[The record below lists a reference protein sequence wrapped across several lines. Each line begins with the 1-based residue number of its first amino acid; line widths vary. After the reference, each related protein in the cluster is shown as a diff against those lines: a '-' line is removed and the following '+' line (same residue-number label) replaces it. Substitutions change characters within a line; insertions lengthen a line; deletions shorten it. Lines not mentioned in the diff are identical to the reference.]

1 MGQKFKAQMK
11 AVDSGMPQF
20 TGDTMFKL
28 QKTNRRLVLGLAGA
42 ALMGAS
48 LPATAQTDFP
58 NRPVKII
65 VPLPAGGAADVGVRT
80 MALELE
86 KTLKQPVLVDNK
98 PGGLF
103 MVGLQSVLSAPADG
117 YTVLHLN
124 LGMVGVQVVQK
135 KFDLNK
141 QLIPLT
147 IAGDSAMV
155 LMVGPNSPHKS
166 MKDLI
171 AFGRANPG
179 KLNYATPGP
188 GAIEHLK
195 IAQMEKLG
203 GFTGTNVA
211 YKGGPDMV
219 KAVIGGEVDFTVAP
233 AIFAMQFAPKG
244 QVKVLAAMD
253 QSRLKEFPDVPTIV
267 EAGVNVSPLRIWS
280 GFAVHPDTPPGIVQR
295 LQREF
300 AAAAVS
306 APVVEKLTPFGMTL
320 KSSKTSDDFRK
331 QIASDVVW
339 MTEAAA
345 GLKLEAN

>member
-1 MGQKFKAQMK
+1 MN
-11 AVDSGMPQF
+11 PEN
-20 TGDTMFKL
+20 TMTADHLVPRRRAL
-28 QKTNRRLVLGLAGA
+28 QLAGA
-42 ALMGAS
+42 AALALS
-48 LPATAQTDFP
+48 LPALAQSDYP
-58 NRPVKII
+58 SRPIRIV

-86 KTLKQPVLVDNK
+86 KSMKQPIVVDNK

-117 YTVLHLN
+117 YTVMHLN
-124 LGMVGVQVVQK
+124 LGMLGVQVVQK

-147 IAGDSAMV
+147 VAGDTPMV
-155 LMVGPNSPHKS
+155 LMVGPNSPHKT

-171 AFGRANPG
+171 AYGRANPG

-195 IAQMEKLG
+195 IAQMEKAG

-244 QVKVLAAMD
+244 QVRVLAAID
-253 QSRLKEFPDVPTIV
+253 QSRLKEFADVPTIV

-280 GFAVHPDTPPGIVQR
+280 GFAVHPDTPPAIVQR
-295 LQREF
+295 LQREL
-300 AAAAVS
+300 ATAVMS
-306 APVVEKLTPFGMTL
+306 APVAEKLTPYGMVL
-320 KSSKTSDDFRK
+320 QSSKTSDDFRR
-331 QIASDVVW
+331 QIASDVAW
-339 MTEAAA
+339 MTEAARD
-345 GLKLEAN
+345 LKLEAN

>member
-1 MGQKFKAQMK
+1 MNTENTMAAHHLIQRRHAMK
-11 AVDSGMPQF
+11 
-20 TGDTMFKL
+20 
-28 QKTNRRLVLGLAGA
+28 LAGA
-42 ALMGAS
+42 AAVTAMAW
-48 LPATAQTDFP
+48 PARAQSDYP
-58 NRPVKII
+58 SRPIRI
-65 VPLPAGGAADVGVRT
+65 VGPLPAGGAADVGVRT

-86 KTLKQPVLVDNK
+86 KSLKQPILVDNK

-117 YTVLHLN
+117 YTVMHLN

-147 IAGDSAMV
+147 VAGDTPMV
-155 LMVGPNSPHKS
+155 LMVGPNSPHKT

-171 AFGRANPG
+171 AYGRANPG

-195 IAQMEKLG
+195 IAQMEKAS
-203 GFTGTNVA
+203 GFTGINVA

-244 QVKVLAAMD
+244 QVRVLAAID
-253 QSRLKEFPDVPTIV
+253 QVRLKEFPDVPTIV

-280 GFAVHPDTPPGIVQR
+280 GFAVHPDTPPAIVQR
-295 LQREF
+295 LQREL
-300 AAAAVS
+300 ATAVTS
-306 APVVEKLTPFGMTL
+306 APVAEKLTPYGMVL
-320 KSSKTSDDFRK
+320 QSSKTSDDFRR
-331 QIASDVVW
+331 QIAADVAW
-339 MTEAAA
+339 MTEAAKD
-345 GLKLEAN
+345 LKLESN